1 MIVTMQH
8 ETWIALTEIK
18 GARRSS
24 ELRLIDACLKLYQ
37 MAPSGKFFDDL
48 RDAFEAW
55 KLKEGMSNVN
65 GKPQWAWSARNR
77 RGACET
83 LHSQIYSL
91 PGTSLLANPGL
102 AEMSGL
108 PYLGLEA
115 ASLTA
120 RAVIRDE
127 RREALKRL
135 FDNRKVVVKKT
146 AMLMMVADG
155 ASDTYSALSAV
166 GSGARGVAQQ
176 TGIMPVAANMM
187 PGAAREAVSQANTS
201 ARAAAA
207 GPTAAAKAA
216 AQELILQVLSAFPE
230 FADIAHEAQAF
241 ILADLAP
248 FVAEVVATLTPI
260 LSMTPVFVSGGRA
273 GYNYGQAIYKEY
285 QRKTAIKDAGHMAPG
300 DPYAA
305 AAAIERILDRK
316 VKEYFVDGSIYSSDA
331 AVKCLLVA
339 MDTTTHA
346 ATMGASLAAPGVA
359 SALAGPGVSLA
370 KLLAKVLH
378 KVYRSAGTS
387 GK

>member
-8 ETWIALTEIK
+8 ETWISLTEIK

-24 ELRLIDACLKLYQ
+24 ELRLVDACLKLYQ
-37 MAPSGKFFDDL
+37 MAPSDKFFADL
-48 RDAFEAW
+48 RNAFEAW
-55 KLKEGMSNVN
+55 KLKEGMSIVN

-135 FDNRKVVVKKT
+135 FDNRKFVVKKT
-146 AMLMMVADG
+146 AMLMMVEAG

-176 TGIMPVAANMM
+176 TGIMPWL
-187 PGAAREAVSQANTS
+187 RT
-201 ARAAAA
+201 
-207 GPTAAAKAA
+207 
-216 AQELILQVLSAFPE
+216 
-230 FADIAHEAQAF
+230 
-241 ILADLAP
+241 
-248 FVAEVVATLTPI
+248 
-260 LSMTPVFVSGGRA
+260 
-273 GYNYGQAIYKEY
+273 
-285 QRKTAIKDAGHMAPG
+285 
-300 DPYAA
+300 
-305 AAAIERILDRK
+305 
-316 VKEYFVDGSIYSSDA
+316 
-331 AVKCLLVA
+331 
-339 MDTTTHA
+339 
-346 ATMGASLAAPGVA
+346 
-359 SALAGPGVSLA
+359 
-370 KLLAKVLH
+370 
-378 KVYRSAGTS
+378 
-387 GK
+387 